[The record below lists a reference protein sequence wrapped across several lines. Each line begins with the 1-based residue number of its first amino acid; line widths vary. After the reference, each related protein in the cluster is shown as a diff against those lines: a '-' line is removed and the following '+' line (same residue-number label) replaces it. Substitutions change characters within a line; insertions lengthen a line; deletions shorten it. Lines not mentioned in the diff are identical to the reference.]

1 MVIKNMPNV
10 PKQSD
15 DPNQPKVKKLTK
27 KEREKD
33 PASNNIKK

>member
-1 MVIKNMPNV
+1 MPNG

-33 PASNNIKK
+33 PAVIRQKKYI